1 MYKKLSYSVFILLF
15 FITFLIPTTKASAA
29 LLIGGDSYETIDDGW
44 GMNYFSIKP
53 VIERLEGVETSDSNM
68 LQYTITSKD
77 QKDTILLDKTSK
89 KITVNGTLTEST
101 YYEENHQIYVP
112 LTIFEK
118 MRTVKTVDSDLID
131 IFILAPNDYNN
142 NDIAVYNLGTE
153 NYKLPKN
160 MIEFSGATENE
171 EQISFDYN
179 GSVCVPEGKKLPLVI
194 FLHGSYMRDGLT
206 TYYDLG
212 FADNMKAL
220 AKEGFVSL
228 GINLTPVYAL
238 DTMEENKKKLN
249 ETEKGLFTKILKKH
263 IESLQKS
270 VNGEEN
276 PYGFDMKDKIDFNNI
291 ILVGHSRGGQNL
303 FLGYDILKEMGYQVK
318 GTLSIAPANYWP
330 AFSNYPDVPAGII
343 LPQLDGDVHTMD
355 GRQIFD
361 RMRSIERASDIQ
373 LLYLYSA
380 NHNNFNSLI
389 FKEDNSFV
397 DVEGNT
403 LKSPMNAKDQRTF
416 ASNYMVDFSK
426 ACIKDGSLSKISC
439 DSIGKLYNQH
449 VLMSF
454 VKGNS
459 KVLFDTVNKLDST
472 TLSENIETII
482 ASTEKTK
489 HTAGNIRLPG
499 LTTSYPLASLRFYT
513 AKEIATFAMKEK
525 TDFTKFDT
533 LNFEI
538 MQDSTEEQNKK
549 ENQQITITLV
559 DQKGKTSAFTTPKD
573 AYALQYQP
581 GKMVRIALRD
591 KDAETMYSNLTPL
604 STLSIPLKEFG
615 KEIDLSNIVKIE
627 LSSSEKI
634 GQGKFIL
641 QSISLSTNNQKKEE
655 TTLPSDSKP
664 VVTPEGDGKPQI
676 SLSPESDGTP
686 TNGSN
691 TSFILIIIGI
701 AVGSIFILVAFKK
714 FLKK

>member
-1 MYKKLSYSVFILLF
+1 MQKKLSYSVFIFLLF
-15 FITFLIPTTKASAA
+15 FTFFIPTTKASAA
-29 LLIGGDSYETIDDGW
+29 LLIGGDSYETVDDGW
-44 GMNYFSIKP
+44 GVNYISIKP
-53 VIERLEGVETSDSNM
+53 VIERLEGVETSDSNT

-89 KITVNGTLTEST
+89 KITVNGTLTEAT
-101 YYEENHQIYVP
+101 YYEENQQIYVP

-118 MRTVKTVDSDLID
+118 MQTVKTVDSGLID
-131 IFILAPNDYNN
+131 IFILAPNDYKN

-153 NYKLPKN
+153 NYKLPKDI
-160 MIEFSGATENE
+160 IEFSGTSENE

-238 DTMEENKKKLN
+238 DTMEDNKKKLN
-249 ETEKGLFTKILKKH
+249 KTEKDIFTKILKKH

-330 AFSNYPDVPAGII
+330 AFSSYPDVPAAII

-361 RMRSIERASDIQ
+361 RMRSKERNADLQ

-397 DVEGNT
+397 DVDGNT

-426 ACIKDGSLSKISC
+426 ACIKDGNLVEISC

-472 TLSENIETII
+472 TLSENVETII
-482 ASTEKTK
+482 ASTEKSK
-489 HTAGNIRLPG
+489 HTAGSIRLPG
-499 LTTSYPLASLRFYT
+499 LTTSYPLALLQFNT

-559 DQKGKTSAFTTPKD
+559 DQKGKISAFTTSKD

-664 VVTPEGDGKPQI
+664 VVTPEGESKPQI
-676 SLSPESDGTP
+676 SLIPESDKTTP
-686 TNGSN
+686 TGSN

-701 AVGSIFILVAFKK
+701 AVSSIFILVV
-714 FLKK
+714 LKKIIKK